1 MAGKVVPA
9 ILLIVTG
16 VVSMSDVDPAHAAAT
31 PAVPTRTEAV
41 TETLHGVRVA
51 DPYRWLEKAED
62 PEVVAWT
69 AQQNAAMRKLLDA
82 VPGRKA
88 LEERLWQLHEI
99 GSLGV
104 PVVKGKG
111 KSRHYFYTRRT
122 GKQNQP
128 VLYVRKGDAF
138 ADPKNDRVLVDVNR
152 LAADGT
158 KALDWW
164 WPSEDGRRVAY
175 GVSSNGDENSVLHV
189 VDVASGRDLAD
200 VIPRTR
206 AASVA
211 WQPDG
216 KGFYYTRYPDPGS
229 VPAGEESYHRHVY
242 LHRLGS
248 DPAADRKIFGAGRD
262 LKDWPSVALS
272 PNGRHLV
279 VEVSQGWTKSEVFLI
294 DTRAIERDAKQ
305 PPTPVTV
312 VAGKNALF
320 NVSEVLD
327 DRFYVISNDGAP
339 RYRLYAVDPAQ
350 PQQDAWKELIPEG
363 ADILQ
368 GMSIVGNN
376 IATLY
381 LKDAS
386 SRVRLF
392 DRKGSPRGE
401 IALPGLGSVG
411 GLFGQHDGD
420 ELFYSYVS
428 YLSPTIIFRH
438 ELDRKG
444 GSKLAKGADPAA
456 PATSK
461 VWDKLTSPI
470 DADAF
475 EVKQER
481 ARSKDGTEVPMFL
494 VHKKGL
500 VRDGKNPTLLYGYG
514 GFNISLSPGFTAWA
528 APFLEKGGVYVV
540 ANLRGGAEYGEAWHQ
555 AGMLGKKQNVFDDFI
570 AVAEYLI
577 AQKITSRDKLAI
589 SGRSN
594 GGLLT
599 SAALTQR
606 PDLFRAAISGVP
618 LTDMI
623 RYHKFRIA
631 QLWIPEYGSS
641 EDPEAFKWLYAYS
654 PYHRVKDGTA
664 YPAVLL
670 FTAESDTRVDALHAR
685 KMAARLQAASTS
697 GKPVLLRLESRAG
710 HGAGK
715 PLAKVIEQATDE
727 LAFLFRELGI

>member
-1 MAGKVVPA
+1 
-9 ILLIVTG
+9 
-16 VVSMSDVDPAHAAAT
+16 
-31 PAVPTRTEAV
+31 
-41 TETLHGVRVA
+41 
-51 DPYRWLEKAED
+51 
-62 PEVVAWT
+62 
-69 AQQNAAMRKLLDA
+69 
-82 VPGRKA
+82 
-88 LEERLWQLHEI
+88 
-99 GSLGV
+99 
-104 PVVKGKG
+104 
-111 KSRHYFYTRRT
+111 
-122 GKQNQP
+122 
-128 VLYVRKGDAF
+128 
-138 ADPKNDRVLVDVNR
+138 
-152 LAADGT
+152 
-158 KALDWW
+158 
-164 WPSEDGRRVAY
+164 
-175 GVSSNGDENSVLHV
+175 
-189 VDVASGRDLAD
+189 
-200 VIPRTR
+200 
-206 AASVA
+206 
-211 WQPDG
+211 
-216 KGFYYTRYPDPGS
+216 
-229 VPAGEESYHRHVY
+229 
-242 LHRLGS
+242 
-248 DPAADRKIFGAGRD
+248 
-262 LKDWPSVALS
+262 
-272 PNGRHLV
+272 
-279 VEVSQGWTKSEVFLI
+279 
-294 DTRAIERDAKQ
+294 
-305 PPTPVTV
+305 
-312 VAGKNALF
+312 
-320 NVSEVLD
+320 
-327 DRFYVISNDGAP
+327 
-339 RYRLYAVDPAQ
+339 
-350 PQQDAWKELIPEG
+350 QDAWKELIPEG

-428 YLSPTIIFRH
+428 YLSPTVIYRH

-444 GSKLAKGADPAA
+444 GSKADANAA
-456 PATSK
+456 AVASV
-461 VWDKLTSPI
+461 VWDKLASPI
-470 DADAF
+470 DASAF
-475 EVKQER
+475 EVRQER
-481 ARSKDGTEVPMFL
+481 AKSKDGTEVPMFI

-500 VRDGKNPTLLYGYG
+500 VRDGKNPMLLYGYG
-514 GFNISLSPGFTAWA
+514 GFNLSLTPAFTAWA
-528 APFLEKGGVYVV
+528 GPFLEKGGVYVV
-540 ANLRGGAEYGEAWHQ
+540 ANLRGGAEYGESWHQ

-570 AVAEYLI
+570 AAAEYLI

-599 SAALTQR
+599 AAAVTQR
-606 PDLFRAAISGVP
+606 PDLFRAVISGVP

-685 KMAARLQAASTS
+685 KMAARLQAANKSD
-697 GKPVLLRLESRAG
+697 KPILLRLESRAG

-727 LAFLFRELGI
+727 LAFLFRELGV

>member
-1 MAGKVVPA
+1 MSTVDSSSVVSAASSPVVPA
-9 ILLIVTG
+9 
-16 VVSMSDVDPAHAAAT
+16 
-31 PAVPTRTEAV
+31 TRTENVADV
-41 TETLHGVRVA
+41 MHGVRVA
-51 DPYRWLEKAED
+51 DPYRWLENAED

-69 AQQNAAMRKLLDA
+69 AQQNAAMRKVLDA
-82 VPGRKA
+82 VPGRKSI
-88 LEERLWQLHEI
+88 EERLWQLHEI

-111 KSRHYFYTRRT
+111 KNRHYFYTRRT

-128 VLYVRKGDAF
+128 VLYVRKGSALADASG
-138 ADPKNDRVLVDVNR
+138 DRVLVDVNR

-158 KALDWW
+158 KSLDWW
-164 WPSEDGRRVAY
+164 HPSEDGRRVAY
-175 GVSSNGDENSVLHV
+175 GVSNNGDEISVLHV

-200 VIPRTR
+200 LIPRTR

-216 KGFYYTRYPDPGS
+216 KGFFYTRYPDPGS
-229 VPAGEESYHRHVY
+229 VPAGEEAYHRHVY
-242 LHRLGS
+242 HHRLGS
-248 DPAADRKIFGAGRD
+248 DPAADRKIFGIGRD

-272 PNGRHLV
+272 PDGRHLV
-279 VEVSQGWTKSEVFLI
+279 IEVSQGWTKSEIFLI
-294 DTRAIERDAKQ
+294 DTRALERAPKQ
-305 PPTPVTV
+305 PPPPVTV
-312 VAGKNALF
+312 MAGKNALF
-320 NVSEVLD
+320 RVVDVFNDRLYVL
-327 DRFYVISNDGAP
+327 SNDGAP
-339 RYRLYAVDPAQ
+339 RYRLYEVDPAR
-350 PQQDAWKELIPEG
+350 PQQESWKELIPEG

-368 GMSIVGNN
+368 DVGIVGNS
-376 IATLY
+376 IVTVY

-386 SRVRLF
+386 SRLRLF
-392 DRKGSPRGE
+392 DRKGAPRGE
-401 IALPGLGSVG
+401 VALPGLGSAT
-411 GLFGQHDGD
+411 GLSGQHGGD

-428 YLSPTIIFRH
+428 YLSPTVVFRH

-444 GSKLAKGADPAA
+444 GSKLPKGADASA
-456 PATSK
+456 PVTSA
-461 VWDKLTSPI
+461 VWDKLPSPI
-470 DADAF
+470 DANAF
-475 EVKQER
+475 EVRQER

-514 GFNISLSPGFTAWA
+514 GFNISLTPGFTAWA
-528 APFLEKGGVYVV
+528 GPFLEKGGVYVV
-540 ANLRGGAEYGEAWHQ
+540 ANLRGGAEYGESWHQ

-570 AVAEYLI
+570 AAAEHLI
-577 AQKITSRDKLAI
+577 AQKITSRDRLAI

-599 SAALTQR
+599 STVVTQR
-606 PDLFRAAISGVP
+606 PDLFRAVISGVP

-641 EDPEAFKWLYAYS
+641 EDAAAFQWLYAYS
-654 PYHRVKDGTA
+654 PYHRVKDKTA

-685 KMAARLQAASTS
+685 KMAARLQAANTS
-697 GKPVLLRLESRAG
+697 DKPILLRLESRAG

-727 LAFLFRELGI
+727 LAFLFRELAM